1 MGLEEVPH
9 SSEGRAAQLCP
20 GLPRAG
26 ARPQEGRGRARPTCS
41 PFLAAA
47 GSVGLPPGP
56 GLPAPAEPR
65 TPPRPPRAGGAAAGQ
80 HAQESPVRGAG
91 GVGRAEASAPRRGGR
106 RPAAATPRTLTVAT
120 GCSGG
125 GRPLQGA
132 APSSSG
138 RLSLGS
144 ASALSMGIRGS
155 AASLRAGAEA
165 GSGGQTHRRS

>member
-1 MGLEEVPH
+1 ML
-9 SSEGRAAQLCP
+9 
-20 GLPRAG
+20 
-26 ARPQEGRGRARPTCS
+26 
-41 PFLAAA
+41 
-47 GSVGLPPGP
+47 GP
-56 GLPAPAEPR
+56 
-65 TPPRPPRAGGAAAGQ
+65 
-80 HAQESPVRGAG
+80 G
-91 GVGRAEASAPRRGGR
+91 GVGRAKAGGPRRGGGGR
-106 RPAAATPRTLTVAT
+106 RPAATATTPRTLTVAA

-125 GRPLQGA
+125 GRPLRGA